1 MPLRRTTLARCL
13 LGWLLAGPA
22 AAGSL
27 PAAVDQALRQAQ
39 IPESAIA
46 VVVQPVGSSRPRLSL
61 NATQPMNPAS
71 VFKLVTTSAALD
83 LLGPSFS
90 WSTPVWLRGPLRQG
104 RLDGDLVIQGSG
116 DPTLVVERVWLLLR
130 RLRQLGLQEIGGD
143 IVLDRSAFAADAESP
158 ADFDGEPLKPY
169 NVRPDALLLNLKAVR
184 YTLLP
189 DPAQGIARIGTEPAL
204 AGVQVDVQVPLTT
217 GGCGDW
223 RTQLAAH
230 FDDPR
235 HVRFAGSYPLACGE
249 RGWPVA
255 WPEPAAYNARLLQA
269 LWQELGG
276 RLGGSVRDGSAPRD
290 TPPTLSATSPPLAEV
305 VRDINKFSNNVM
317 AQQLFLT
324 LGLQRQGSGT
334 PQAGREVLRQWL
346 LQRFGAE
353 ATAGV
358 VIDNGSGLSRETR
371 VSAALLA
378 QLLLATEA
386 GPLMPELLAS
396 LPLAGIDGTLQRVN
410 GANGAIGQ
418 AHLKTGSLRDVVALA
433 GEVLGRS
440 GQRHVLVA
448 LVNHPK
454 AQAARPALDALLQW
468 VHEDLEPAR

>member
-13 LGWLLAGPA
+13 LGGLLAGPA
-22 AAGSL
+22 TAGSL

-39 IPESAIA
+39 IPDSAIA
-46 VVVQPVGSSRPRLSL
+46 VVVQPVGSGRSRLSL

-71 VFKLVTTSAALD
+71 VFKLVTTGAALD
-83 LLGPSFS
+83 LLGPGFS

-104 RLDGDLVIQGSG
+104 RLEGDLVIQGSG

-143 IVLDRSAFAADAESP
+143 IVLDRSAFADTAESP

-189 DPAQGIARIGTEPAL
+189 DAAQDIARIGAEPAL
-204 AGVQVDVQVPLTT
+204 AGVQVDTQVPLAK
-217 GGCGDW
+217 GECGDW
-223 RTQLAAH
+223 RGQLGAR
-230 FDDPR
+230 FDDPH

-255 WPEPAAYNARLLQA
+255 WVEPAAYNARLLQA
-269 LWQELGG
+269 MWQELGG
-276 RLGGSVRDGSAPRD
+276 RLVGSVRDGVAPRD
-290 TPPTLSATSPPLAEV
+290 MPPTLTASSPPLAEV

-334 PQAGREVLRQWL
+334 PPAGREVLRQWL
-346 LQRFGAE
+346 LLRFGAD
-353 ATAGV
+353 AAAGV

-371 VSAALLA
+371 ISAALLA
-378 QLLLATEA
+378 QLLLAAEA
-386 GPLMPELLAS
+386 SPLMPELLAS

-410 GANGAIGQ
+410 GATGQ

-433 GEVLGRS
+433 GEVMGRS
-440 GQRHVLVA
+440 GQRYVLVA

-454 AQAARPALDALLQW
+454 AQAARPALEALLQW
-468 VHEDLEPAR
+468 THEDLEVSR